1 MPRSSASP
9 DCLLIQGGLVMEP
22 DGDLHRPRQADIFIR
37 DGLIAAV
44 GPEAALE
51 AEADAADV
59 RIVDARQ
66 RLVSPGFVNAHY
78 HSHDT
83 LAKGLMEQKPLETW
97 RLLAL
102 PPQYPKRSRD
112 EIKARTLLGALECL
126 RSGMTTVQDMVTLY
140 PFDPDHLDAV
150 LEAYDEIGIR
160 AVVALQYADIKGID
174 TIPFWK
180 DVFPKDL
187 HGQLSTAAEP
197 DAGVDQ
203 LGDFEARFLSRDNP
217 FARISWAL
225 GPSAPERCSPQMV
238 ARTVALSETYD
249 LPIFTHIYESKG
261 MALQARLE
269 YPDHGGSLIR
279 RLHHEGMLG
288 PRLNLAHSVWL
299 LPEEIAL
306 LGETGTNVVINPLSN
321 MKLKSGIPP
330 ILELQQAGVSLAL
343 GCDNCSCS
351 DAQNIFQA
359 MKLFGLLA
367 HISDPDPGPAQAEAA
382 FSAATTGGARA
393 VRQTQSIGRIAPGYR
408 ADLVLFDLADPSF
421 VPLNSAV
428 RQIVYTEGGRGVR
441 SVIVDGRVVVED
453 GRLQTLDE
461 AALLAQIA
469 EVVPKFRDD
478 YAAIEQRIARLTPY
492 LDEAH
497 KRIWATDVGGNRLFT
512 GH

>member
-1 MPRSSASP
+1 MAGFS
-9 DCLLIQGGLVMEP
+9 LL
-22 DGDLHRPRQADIFIR
+22 IR
-37 DGLIAAV
+37 DGLVLLDGGDPHQPVRTDILVRDGVIAAI
-44 GPEAALE
+44 GDQAI
-51 AEADAADV
+51 ADAETEPDV
-59 RIVDARQ
+59 TELNAAGK
-66 RLVSPGFVNAHY
+66 LVSPGFINAHY

-102 PPQYPKRSRD
+102 PPQYPKRSRE

-140 PFDPDHLDAV
+140 PFDEEHLDAV
-150 LEAYDEIGIR
+150 LEAYDEIGLR
-160 AVVALQYADIKGID
+160 AVVALQYADIKGIN

-180 DVFPKDL
+180 EVFPEEL

-197 DAGVDQ
+197 DARIDQ
-203 LGDFEARFLSRDNP
+203 LGYFEDTFLKHPDK
-217 FARISWAL
+217 FERITWAL
-225 GPSAPERCSPQMV
+225 GPSAPERCTS
-238 ARTVALSETYD
+238 ALIGRTVDLSATYD

-261 MALQARLE
+261 MALQARME
-269 YPDHGGSLIR
+269 YPEHGGSLIR
-279 RLHHEGMLG
+279 RLNEEGLLG

-299 LPEEIAL
+299 QDEEIAL

-330 ILELQQAGVSLAL
+330 ILELQKAGVSLAL

-359 MKLFGLLA
+359 MKLFGLMV
-367 HISDPDPGPAQAEAA
+367 HISHDQDLTPQAEAA
-382 FSAATTGGARA
+382 FGAATTGGAHA
-393 VRQTQSIGRIAPGYR
+393 VNRDADLGRIKVGARG
-408 ADLVLFDLADPSF
+408 DLVLFDLTDPSF

-428 RQIVYTEGGRGVR
+428 RQIVYTEGGRGVHT
-441 SVIVDGRVVVED
+441 VIVDGRVVIED
-453 GRLQTLDE
+453 GALKTMDQARLLDDIK
-461 AALLAQIA
+461 A
-469 EVVPKFRDD
+469 VVPQFRED
-478 YAAIEQRIARLTPY
+478 YAAIEKRVEKLQPY

-497 KRIWATDVGGNRLFT
+497 RRIWAADVGGNRLFT